1 MSPDFKISRGK
12 TSQAPA
18 VPRQPAI
25 PDPRNDLK
33 PWMLKVV
40 NGERLSDTEAVGLF
54 GEDLTT
60 LARYA
65 TIVRDRLHDR
75 HATFIADLNLNLTN
89 VCSCDC
95 GFCAFKRL
103 PDAKDAFVLDSESV
117 LARVRALHALGGTQ
131 VLMQGGINDAL
142 GIDYYTALLRTIRQE
157 FPDITI
163 HSFSPPEIAGL
174 AKKHGMS
181 VREVLETLRT
191 AGLDSL
197 PGGGA
202 EILVDNV
209 RHKMSPKKIKAAEW
223 LAVMRTA
230 HELGMP
236 TTATMMFGALETQ
249 ADRIGHLSAI
259 RHLQDET
266 KGFRAFIPWTFSP
279 EKTKF
284 AGVIKA
290 GGAEYLKTLAICRLY
305 LDNIPN
311 LGSGWLTEGMP
322 VAQLGLLCGAND
334 MGGILMEEKVI
345 ESTGLSHR
353 TNIED
358 LVNAIRG
365 AGYLPARRDSAY
377 KILEEF

>member
-1 MSPDFKISRGK
+1 MSPDFKIPASRTRK
-12 TSQAPA
+12 KPPTAAP
-18 VPRQPAI
+18 PPA
-25 PDPRNDLK
+25 DPRSQLK
-33 PWMLKVV
+33 PWMRKILDGK
-40 NGERLSDTEAVGLF
+40 RLTDREAISLF
-54 GEDLTT
+54 GEDLAT

-65 TIVRDRLHDR
+65 TIVRDRLHDH
-75 HATFIADLNLNLTN
+75 HATFIVDLNLNLTN

-103 PDAKDAFVLDSESV
+103 PGAKDAFVLDTASV
-117 LARVRALHALGGTQ
+117 LARIRALDEIGGTQ

-142 GIDYYTALLRTIRQE
+142 GLDYYTGLLQAIRQE
-157 FPDITI
+157 FPKLTI

-174 AKKHGMS
+174 AKQHGLG
-181 VREVLETLRT
+181 VRDVLETLRT

-202 EILVDNV
+202 EILVESV

-230 HELGMP
+230 QELGMP

-259 RHLQDET
+259 RQLQDET
-266 KGFRAFIPWTFSP
+266 QGFRAFIPWTFSP

-358 LVNAIRG
+358 LITAIRG
-365 AGYLPARRDSAY
+365 AGYSPARRDSAY
-377 KILEEF
+377 RILEEF